1 MSFKYEITATIVLY
15 HEDIMILQKTVDS
28 FLKIPLKKKLFLVDN
43 SATRS
48 LSSFF
53 IHEEIEYI
61 FSGKN
66 IGFGKGHNF
75 VLEKLNS
82 KYHLL
87 LNPDIVFTEDVIS
100 ILIDQLERSK
110 QNIMLFDIP
119 LVEVQWTQES
129 VLKHFNVVSFNELL
143 SNQIMGG
150 YILLKKNQKS
160 IDFIKDWLKLCS
172 DSNLIIDQKKNKN
185 PFYISHREDQ
195 SILSLLAKREGL
207 IPFSDPS
214 DYGKFPARYISSGI
228 IFYQPKSRL
237 PKYEMNDVVF
247 LAVRKSNILVYYF
260 KYRLRILFDYFI

>member
-100 ILIDQLERSK
+100 SLIGQLEKTNNVAFATPKVVYPNHENQNVCRKHPAFFDLINRRVTLSK
-110 QNIMLFDIP
+110 STLFKNQYRNQDLTKPFYPDFIHGCFMLFKTAVFKELKGFDERYFLYMEDVDICREIDELGKKKLYFP
-119 LVEVQWTQES
+119 DVQIVHHHQKGS
-129 VLKHFNVVSFNELL
+129 A
-143 SNQIMGG
+143 
-150 YILLKKNQKS
+150 KN
-160 IDFIKDWLKLCS
+160 LKLFWYHATS
-172 DSNLIIDQKKNKN
+172 AI
-185 PFYISHREDQ
+185 
-195 SILSLLAKREGL
+195 
-207 IPFSDPS
+207 
-214 DYGKFPARYISSGI
+214 
-228 IFYQPKSRL
+228 
-237 PKYEMNDVVF
+237 KYF
-247 LAVRKSNILVYYF
+247 LKWGF
-260 KYRLRILFDYFI
+260 